1 MLTQFEHFKSYKK
14 GLPITYSAVVL
25 DQESKNKLLSTLIYP
40 NIEFADWIK
49 IAHHMTIC
57 MRELPEHLKMYW
69 LGEEVTLTAR
79 EFGYN
84 DKAAAVK
91 VTGFFSISK
100 ATDVEGEGPK
110 FQHITLAINPITGKP
125 SDSNSIANWQEIE
138 PIKLKGTIKEIE
150 F

>member
-1 MLTQFEHFKSYKK
+1 MLLKFENFKFYKK

-25 DQESKNKLLSTLIYP
+25 DDESRNKLLSTLIYP

-57 MRELPEHLKMYW
+57 MRDLPEHLKKYW
-69 LGEEVTLTAR
+69 LDEEVTLTAR
-79 EFGYN
+79 EFGFN

-91 VTGFFSISK
+91 VTGFFTITKSHEI
-100 ATDVEGEGPK
+100 EGEGPK
-110 FQHITLAINPITGKP
+110 FQHITLAINPSNGKP
-125 SDSNSIANWQEIE
+125 SDSNLITEWQEIE
-138 PIKLKGTIKEIE
+138 SIKLRGTIKEIP